1 MAVPPFQ
8 EILLP
13 LLRHS
18 ANGKDWTLAALR
30 SPIADEFELTEA
42 DRAELLPSG
51 TQSRFVNRLCWA
63 KIYLER
69 AGLLSR
75 VRRGVFS
82 ISDAGRQVLA
92 ENPTSIDLDFLSRFE
107 SFRVFRQQRSTEEG
121 NATEPDPSPV
131 TATETPD
138 AILERAHGVLNDEL
152 AAQLLDEIGDRTPA
166 FFEKVVLDL
175 MKAMG
180 YGGWGDAAGRLTG
193 AGADEGIDGL
203 IHEDRLGLET
213 IYLQAKRWEN
223 PVGRPEIHKFVGA
236 LHGRRAR
243 KGVFVTTSTFTRDA
257 IDYADQID
265 TKIVLIDGRSLA
277 RLMILHD
284 VGCSAAQ
291 TFVVKKLDSDYFVE
305 E

>member
-1 MAVPPFQ
+1 MPIPPFQ
-8 EILLP
+8 KIFLP
-13 LLRHS
+13 LLRRS
-18 ANGKDWTLAALR
+18 ADGKDCTLAALR
-30 SPIADEFELTEA
+30 GPIADDFGLTDAE
-42 DRAELLPSG
+42 RAELLPSG

-75 VRRGVFS
+75 VRRGVFA

-92 ENPTSIDLDFLSRFE
+92 ENPASIDLEYLNRFE
-107 SFRVFRQQRSTEEG
+107 SYRAFRQERRTG
-121 NATEPDPSPV
+121 DGDTTEPDPPPV

-138 AILERAHGVLNDEL
+138 AILEKAHGALHDEL
-152 AAQLLDEIGDRTPA
+152 AAELLAEIADRSPA

-213 IYLQAKRWEN
+213 MYLQAKRWEN

-236 LHGRRAR
+236 LHGQRAR

-257 IDYADQID
+257 VDYADQID
-265 TKIVLIDGRSLA
+265 TKIVLIDGRRLA
-277 RLMILHD
+277 DLMILHD
-284 VGCSAAQ
+284 VGCSHSQ
-291 TFVVKKLDSDYFVE
+291 TFIVRKLDSDYFVE